1 MERYI
6 IGIDSGTT
14 GIKAVLFERRLARTH
29 LHRAQAL
36 PAHRGMPHARG
47 LSLIHI

>member
-14 GIKAVLFERRLARTH
+14 GIKAVLFDEQGNEIAKRVL
-29 LHRAQAL
+29 
-36 PAHRGMPHARG
+36 G
-47 LSLIHI
+47 